1 MRKLVFFLVLFIV
14 SACLSNEVDSQDPL
28 IGSWTGQKNT
38 PFISNFFTMKIKVDG
53 TGVIDIE
60 SESILEKGAKSEFCI
75 QRMISFK
82 TCILS
87 WSNRPLNN
95 KKVSQKK
102 QSYIFS
108 CEGEKERLIEA
119 VFIDEQHECMELYF
133 PDVYGWITFTNQ
145 ELIRL
150 IK

>member
-38 PFISNFFTMKIKVDG
+38 PFISNFFTMKIKADG

-60 SESILEKGAKSEFCI
+60 SESILEKGAKSEF
-75 QRMISFK
+75 
-82 TCILS
+82 CILS

>member
-14 SACLSNEVDSQDPL
+14 YACLSNGVDSQDPL

-38 PFISNFFTMKIKVDG
+38 PFISNFFTMKIKADG

-95 KKVSQKK
+95 KKVSPKINP
-102 QSYIFS
+102 IFFHV
-108 CEGEKERLIEA
+108 KERKN
-119 VFIDEQHECMELYF
+119 V
-133 PDVYGWITFTNQ
+133 
-145 ELIRL
+145 
-150 IK
+150 